1 MSAYSPPPRH
11 GSGDPRHGNPRAMHA
26 VDPPPPEGGGR
37 PAFLPAAVG
46 AAAGVVVLLATT
58 LTVRATVS
66 NASDR
71 LKHPQA
77 AAAVESKVAVADQ
90 SEEKYC
96 TPNFKTVLQR
106 VLNACGLVG
115 GEARRGCQPADV
127 KTFASIDD
135 DDFNALFTPLK
146 DRGAVIMFDDAS
158 ETLDAGA
165 KKLLEER
172 WLDRKGARYFFIV
185 ARASRTGSA
194 EYNRTLSHKRANSVH
209 FFLQEQFKD
218 PDLEKQVGMLW
229 LGNEFA
235 QLTKDYC
242 DWPASRG
249 ATTTSRGGKGG
260 GKNECNPDAINRSAF
275 VSWVDCRL

>member
-1 MSAYSPPPRH
+1 MNPYSPQRPPH
-11 GSGDPRHGNPRAMHA
+11 PGNQRAIDA
-26 VDPPPPEGGGR
+26 VDPPYHGGAPYHGGGGGGGRGGGR
-37 PAFLPAAVG
+37 PGFLPAIVG
-46 AAAGVVVLLATT
+46 GAIGVVVLLATT

-66 NASDR
+66 GAATR
-71 LKHPQA
+71 LTHPEPA
-77 AAAVESKVAVADQ
+77 PMSAESKVAIADQ

-127 KTFASIDD
+127 KTFASINDE
-135 DDFNALFTPLK
+135 DFNALFTPLK

-165 KKLLEER
+165 KKLLEDR

-185 ARASRTGSA
+185 ARASRTGTA
-194 EYNRTLSHKRANSVH
+194 DYNRTLSHKRANSVH

-242 DWPASRG
+242 DWPASRSSKQCSPE
-249 ATTTSRGGKGG
+249 AL
-260 GKNECNPDAINRSAF
+260 NRSAF

>member
-1 MSAYSPPPRH
+1 MNQPAHPPHHDPHGRPQRAVDMVDPREPPGGGARGG
-11 GSGDPRHGNPRAMHA
+11 GSGSGL
-26 VDPPPPEGGGR
+26 
-37 PAFLPAAVG
+37 LPALVG
-46 AAAGVVVLLATT
+46 GSVGVIVLLASA

-66 NASDR
+66 SAADR
-71 LKHPQA
+71 LEHPPVA
-77 AAAVESKVAVADQ
+77 AETKVAVADH
-90 SEEKYC
+90 SEEPYC
-96 TPNFKTVLQR
+96 TPAFKEVLQR

-127 KTFASIDD
+127 KTFASISDE
-135 DDFNALFTPLK
+135 DFNALFTPLK

-158 ETLDAGA
+158 EQLDPAA
-165 KKLLEER
+165 QKLLEER
-172 WLDRKGARYFFIV
+172 WLDRKLARYFFIV

-209 FFLQEQFKD
+209 FFLQEQTKD

-242 DWPASRG
+242 DWPNSRP
-249 ATTTSRGGKGG
+249 GKA
-260 GKNECNPDAINRSAF
+260 CNPDAINRSAF